1 MLAPLKNKK
10 KIELLF
16 RLGEKKSSGF
26 FECRCLSSSDDEGV
40 FRFVVVAPKKNFP
53 RAVDR
58 NKIKRMIR
66 EAYRINKA
74 TFYEALHSTNTHMQ
88 FALIYQLEEIVAY
101 SVIEEKIKL
110 VLLRLSKKI

>member
-26 FECRCLSSSDDEGV
+26 FECRHLSSSEDEGV
-40 FRFVVVAPKKNFP
+40 LRFVVVAPKKNFP

-58 NKIKRMIR
+58 NKIKRRMR
-66 EAYRINKA
+66 
-74 TFYEALHSTNTHMQ
+74 
-88 FALIYQLEEIVAY
+88 EIVRKRSSLLESSGFNWFLFIY
-101 SVIEEKIKL
+101 LKEEVLSSGAMQKEFTKL
-110 VLLRLSKKI
+110 IRSL

>member
-26 FECRCLSSSDDEGV
+26 FECRYLSSSEDKGV
-40 FRFVVVAPKKNFP
+40 LRFVVVAPKKNFP

-58 NKIKRMIR
+58 NKIKRR
-66 EAYRINKA
+66 LR
-74 TFYEALHSTNTHMQ
+74 
-88 FALIYQLEEIVAY
+88 EIVRKKSSLLEGSGFNWFLFVYLKKEVLSSEAMQK
-101 SVIEEKIKL
+101 EFTKL
-110 VLLRLSKKI
+110 LLSL

>member
-26 FECRCLSSSDDEGV
+26 FECRHLSSSEDEGV
-40 FRFVVVAPKKNFP
+40 LRFVVVAPKKNFP

-58 NKIKRMIR
+58 NKIKRRMFSCVFCCLYMCMCLR
-66 EAYRINKA
+66 SRLESSLKNAKLS
-74 TFYEALHSTNTHMQ
+74 TFNCHG
-88 FALIYQLEEIVAY
+88 
-101 SVIEEKIKL
+101 
-110 VLLRLSKKI
+110 

>member
-58 NKIKRMIR
+58 NKIKRRMR
-66 EAYRINKA
+66 
-74 TFYEALHSTNTHMQ
+74 
-88 FALIYQLEEIVAY
+88 EIVR
-101 SVIEEKIKL
+101 KKL
-110 VLLRLSKKI
+110 SLLERSGFNWFLFVYLKEDVLSSDAMQKEFTKLIRSL

>member
-26 FECRCLSSSDDEGV
+26 FECRHLSSSEDEEV

-58 NKIKRMIR
+58 NKIKRRLREIIR
-66 EAYRINKA
+66 KKRPLLE
-74 TFYEALHSTNTHMQ
+74 HSGSNWFLFIYLKGVVLSSETMQ
-88 FALIYQLEEIVAY
+88 KEFTKLIRSL
-101 SVIEEKIKL
+101 
-110 VLLRLSKKI
+110 

>member
-40 FRFVVVAPKKNFP
+40 FRFVVVAPKKIFP
-53 RAVDR
+53 V
-58 NKIKRMIR
+58 
-66 EAYRINKA
+66 
-74 TFYEALHSTNTHMQ
+74 
-88 FALIYQLEEIVAY
+88 
-101 SVIEEKIKL
+101 
-110 VLLRLSKKI
+110 RLTETK

>member
-26 FECRCLSSSDDEGV
+26 FECRHLSSSEDKGV
-40 FRFVVVAPKKNFP
+40 LRFVVVAPKKNFP

-58 NKIKRMIR
+58 NKIKRRLREIIR
-66 EAYRINKA
+66 KKLPLLERSGSNWFLFIYLKGVVLSSE
-74 TFYEALHSTNTHMQ
+74 TMQ
-88 FALIYQLEEIVAY
+88 KEFTKLIGSL
-101 SVIEEKIKL
+101 
-110 VLLRLSKKI
+110 

>member
-26 FECRCLSSSDDEGV
+26 FECRCLSSSEDEGA
-40 FRFVVVAPKKNFP
+40 FKFVVVAPKKNFP

-58 NKIKRMIR
+58 NKIKRRMR
-66 EAYRINKA
+66 
-74 TFYEALHSTNTHMQ
+74 
-88 FALIYQLEEIVAY
+88 EIVRKKLSLLESSRFNWFLFVY
-101 SVIEEKIKL
+101 LKEEVLSSDAMQKEFTKL
-110 VLLRLSKKI
+110 ILSL

>member
-26 FECRCLSSSDDEGV
+26 FECRCLSSSEDAGA
-40 FRFVVVAPKKNFP
+40 FKFVVVAPKKNFP

-58 NKIKRMIR
+58 NKIKRRMR
-66 EAYRINKA
+66 
-74 TFYEALHSTNTHMQ
+74 
-88 FALIYQLEEIVAY
+88 EIVRKKLSLLESSGFNWFLFVY
-101 SVIEEKIKL
+101 LKEEVLSSDAMQKEFTKL
-110 VLLRLSKKI
+110 IRSL